1 MPTLARAA
9 TAVGVAGIFMEVHP
23 DPDKAPCDGPNMLA
37 LRDLPKFLSLIKA
50 FDAVSKEKR
59 A

>member
-1 MPTLARAA
+1 M
-9 TAVGVAGIFMEVHP
+9 GVAGLFMEVHP

-37 LRDLPKFLSLIKA
+37 LRNLPPLLKQLRE
-50 FDAVSKEKR
+50 FDRLAKETAEAR